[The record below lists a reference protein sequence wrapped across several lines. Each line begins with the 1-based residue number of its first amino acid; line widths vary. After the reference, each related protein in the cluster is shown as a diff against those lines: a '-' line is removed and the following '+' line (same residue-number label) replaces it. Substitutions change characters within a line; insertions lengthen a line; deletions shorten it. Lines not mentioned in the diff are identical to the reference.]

1 MYSISPFLVEP
12 ERLPFLLSV
21 SKKLLRLYFLTIN
34 ESLVTFMG
42 EKHSIRKISIKELS
56 EGKTWDLGVG
66 VWEAGVRKRWRSLCL
81 PRGYP
86 SLAVL

>member
-21 SKKLLRLYFLTIN
+21 SKKLLRLYLLTIN
-34 ESLVTFMG
+34 ESLVTFMS

-56 EGKTWDLGVG
+56 EGKTWDLVLGFG
-66 VWEAGVRKRWRSLCL
+66 KRGLGNGGGPYVCPADILR
-81 PRGYP
+81 
-86 SLAVL
+86 